1 MIKFSIALSLTLFLF
16 ACKENKKSTQSAV
29 ATKEEAALYK
39 KYNLDKIILP
49 DSFSISVYAEVPNAR
64 SMTLSPSGVLYV
76 GNRAEDKVYAITDDN
91 KDGKADK
98 VYTLASGLNTPN
110 GVAFKNGHLYIATI
124 SSILKLENIEAN
136 LAKPPAPKVVYDQL
150 PKDEHHGWKFIA
162 FGPDGKLYIPVGAP
176 CNVCK
181 SDQKIYAT
189 ICRMNDDGSG
199 FEIFAEGIRNSV
211 GFAWHPTSKELW
223 FTENGRDMMGNDVPR
238 DELNH
243 APTAGLHFGFPYCHE
258 GSIADPEFGKGVDCS
273 QYTAPVEKL
282 GPHVAAIG
290 MRFYT
295 GNMFGEAYKNQVFI
309 AEHGSWN
316 RAEPLGY
323 RVSLV
328 KLDASGK
335 SLGYS
340 TFAEG
345 WLQADGKVLGRPAD
359 VEIMQDGAMLISD
372 DYSGVIYKVVK
383 K

>member
-1 MIKFSIALSLTLFLF
+1 MAETL
-16 ACKENKKSTQSAV
+16 
-29 ATKEEAALYK
+29 
-39 KYNLDKIILP
+39 
-49 DSFSISVYAEVPNAR
+49 
-64 SMTLSPSGVLYV
+64 
-76 GNRAEDKVYAITDDN
+76 
-91 KDGKADK
+91 
-98 VYTLASGLNTPN
+98 
-110 GVAFKNGHLYIATI
+110 
-124 SSILKLENIEAN
+124 
-136 LAKPPAPKVVYDQL
+136 
-150 PKDEHHGWKFIA
+150 
-162 FGPDGKLYIPVGAP
+162 
-176 CNVCK
+176 
-181 SDQKIYAT
+181 
-189 ICRMNDDGSG
+189 
-199 FEIFAEGIRNSV
+199 
-211 GFAWHPTSKELW
+211 
-223 FTENGRDMMGNDVPR
+223 GNDVPR

-243 APTAGLHFGFPYCHE
+243 APTGGLHFGFPYCHE
-258 GSIADPEFGKGVDCS
+258 GTIADPEFGNGVDCS

-328 KLDASGK
+328 KLDANGQ

-359 VEIMQDGAMLISD
+359 VEFMQDGAMLISD

-383 K
+383 M